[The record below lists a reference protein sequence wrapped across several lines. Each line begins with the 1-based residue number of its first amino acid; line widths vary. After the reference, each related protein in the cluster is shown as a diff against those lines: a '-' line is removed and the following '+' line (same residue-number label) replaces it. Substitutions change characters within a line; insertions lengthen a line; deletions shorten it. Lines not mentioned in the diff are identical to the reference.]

1 MELVGLAGCDGGLGK
16 VHGVLEHEGWG
27 IGNGDAMGSMV
38 VGVDGGAHG
47 EEGDVGAMGA
57 GVFQDL
63 VG

>member
-1 MELVGLAGCDGGLGK
+1 MELVGRAGCNGGLGK

-38 VGVDGGAHG
+38 VGVDGGMHG

-57 GVFQDL
+57 GVFRDL

>member
-1 MELVGLAGCDGGLGK
+1 MELVGQAGCDGGLGK

-38 VGVDGGAHG
+38 VGVDGGMHG
-47 EEGDVGAMGA
+47 EEGDISAMGA
-57 GVFQDL
+57 GVFWDL

>member
-1 MELVGLAGCDGGLGK
+1 MELVGWAGCNGGLGK

-38 VGVDGGAHG
+38 VGVDGGMHG
-47 EEGDVGAMGA
+47 EEGNVGTMGA
-57 GVFQDL
+57 GVFWDL

>member
-1 MELVGLAGCDGGLGK
+1 MELVGWAGCDGGLGK

-47 EEGDVGAMGA
+47 EEGDVSAMGA
-57 GVFQDL
+57 GVFRDL